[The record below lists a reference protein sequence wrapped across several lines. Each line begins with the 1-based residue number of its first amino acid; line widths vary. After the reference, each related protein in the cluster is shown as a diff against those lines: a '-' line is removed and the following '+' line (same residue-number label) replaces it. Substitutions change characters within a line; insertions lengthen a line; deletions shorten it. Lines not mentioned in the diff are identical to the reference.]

1 MVVSKFLYFLIYE
14 SKHGLSS
21 LDVCSLQHRL
31 SWRARGYKRP
41 LRPHNSSWPP
51 DPCRMSAIESLERKP
66 AALCSQ
72 PKSWPDPW
80 RQASTWQSDLQ
91 RPCQFCLSL
100 LLCCGTSPPCP
111 PIMHT

>member
-72 PKSWPDPW
+72 PKSWPE
-80 RQASTWQSDLQ
+80 AVAAGLDLAK
-91 RPCQFCLSL
+91 RSPTALPIL
-100 LLCCGTSPPCP
+100 LVPAAPLEIALPGRGL
-111 PIMHT
+111 